1 MTQGKTWR
9 PGRGEAAIRGAYCFA
24 SQAGS
29 LHFSPTQSGDP
40 LDLTA
45 SVSLGKQRE
54 IDSVS
59 GNSSN
64 DNIIDIQM
72 TPLTETGVNLNLE
85 GQLIRKNSRQHS
97 IWIWTRVAQCRS
109 WVWSAGTSLCPR
121 YSLHH
126 SPSWIKIISL
136 KTNIIRKQNRKAGI
150 AILTCVFS
158 KYLRVYARCWE
169 A

>member
-54 IDSVS
+54 IDSSVS

-97 IWIWTRVAQCRS
+97 IWIWTRVAQCR
-109 WVWSAGTSLCPR
+109 A
-121 YSLHH
+121 
-126 SPSWIKIISL
+126 SL
-136 KTNIIRKQNRKAGI
+136 K
-150 AILTCVFS
+150 
-158 KYLRVYARCWE
+158 CWDIPVSSVLSASQPLLNKDYQLKNE
-169 A
+169 YN